1 MEVICLDSNILI
13 DFWRD
18 KSVEKSSTFLMRLS
32 KNYAFAVSSLVVY
45 ELLKGD
51 KSEADI
57 FWNNFFSKV
66 KVFPFDLTTAQEASR
81 IYHNLKSKGKMTGV
95 EDILIAASAIQ
106 HDLQLATFNKK
117 HFENIDNLK
126 LIEFENI

>member
-13 DFWRD
+13 DFWHD

-32 KNYAFAVSSLVVY
+32 KKYAFAVSSIVVY

-66 KVFPFDLTTAQEASR
+66 KVFPFDLTTAQEASH

-106 HDLQLATFNKK
+106 HNIQLAKFNKK
-117 HFENIDNLK
+117 HFDNIDNLK
-126 LIEFENI
+126 LIEIENI